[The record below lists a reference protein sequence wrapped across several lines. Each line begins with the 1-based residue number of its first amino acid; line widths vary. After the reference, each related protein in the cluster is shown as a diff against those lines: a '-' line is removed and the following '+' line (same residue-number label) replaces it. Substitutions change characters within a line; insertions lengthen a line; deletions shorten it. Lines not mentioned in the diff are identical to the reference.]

1 MIVVILPGVAAAPGR
16 PFDLLEYLRSA
27 AAEGAHTF
35 DARRIAWQ
43 AGNLAIPGLLPW
55 DIAHVLTPVAGR
67 PDLQIP
73 ALIGLALLVLLAT
86 VTVRRRQVYWDLYRK
101 LGVLMALF
109 VVFQSPVLVF
119 HPQELSATGF
129 YYGAIFSVL
138 FAPLV
143 ASVFADM
150 GEPRRALATTTARL
164 GLLWVLVISAV
175 NFQAINDSW
184 TAHSNAKALDYLP
197 ELPIY
202 GHGADVGAL
211 ARHAAWYRHR
221 NGQLPAD
228 AIEASYSPDVTTG
241 AVTPRADTLAIW
253 RNWRRGD
260 ADFLAGRPLTIRT
273 LWIAVELDRKMGP
286 TIGTTTSGY

>member
-1 MIVVILPGVAAAPGR
+1 M
-16 PFDLLEYLRSA
+16 
-27 AAEGAHTF
+27 
-35 DARRIAWQ
+35 
-43 AGNLAIPGLLPW
+43 
-55 DIAHVLTPVAGR
+55 LTPVAGR

-241 AVTPRADTLAIW
+241 LSHLGPIRSPSGGTGVEATPTSLRDDRSRFA
-253 RNWRRGD
+253 RSGSRSNWTGRW
-260 ADFLAGRPLTIRT
+260 ARPLEPQLRDIDDLGQTVWHVSSPCDEPSDLRRRRRRLLNREARLREVFALVRRWLT
-273 LWIAVELDRKMGP
+273 GHD
-286 TIGTTTSGY
+286 